1 MLADVFPEQDE
12 GVSDTRRSW
21 EALLGRRRLVMA
33 CVITG
38 LLVAIVCN
46 SFSPVYSA
54 VAVVSVEEVSQ
65 DPLTRVA
72 SDVSRNRDML
82 NLNVEALSSSWLA
95 LDVVRSLEPRARAD
109 LAAGPLSTV
118 LDQARAEWR
127 TRFLPSPVLSDADAA
142 QVLRSRVGVT
152 ARESSKWIEIKALA
166 HDPQAAAAFANVLI
180 DLYARKNEKWSQER
194 AEAAARLVEAT
205 VEERQQQLG
214 SQLSDVTSIASQAGV
229 GNLEAR
235 RPLLQQQAQA
245 ALSALAQVQA
255 ERASTAASLQ
265 AIEQSEG
272 RNTSSPLILA
282 SSNRVAELE
291 ERLDGLLTTFG
302 DKHPDVQT
310 TTRQLD
316 SARRR
321 EAEARQGARQEAVA
335 RLKAASQ
342 EEARLQATI
351 LAAQTELAT
360 LDESSVAY
368 SVSKQKAEATRAAL
382 NSLLVR
388 RATSAPT
395 SVEIQTIQ
403 TAAIPVSS
411 LYPQKQRNYLLGLGL
426 GLAVGVL
433 LAWFL
438 NGLDATIRSPHDV
451 QMIAG
456 LRVLGVVPRRN
467 SAQEQPATRLVD
479 LSDGFADGIR
489 MVRASLMF
497 GPLPNDGQP
506 KVVVVTSATPE
517 EGKSTLA
524 VSLAALLTET
534 GSRVLLVDADLRR
547 PTCHVALGMG
557 EDSGLAGFLSAPKT
571 EEVVPRR
578 SPVPRLD
585 IVTAGPPQTQSAAL
599 LGSAPMKDFIARIR
613 KGYDWVVIDS
623 PPALVLPD
631 ASIVANMADGIVLV
645 CRADVARRRDLA
657 SVSAHIRGLGGVIL
671 GAVLNDVDMVRHSY
685 YYGRSYSTYYGTRSG
700 KRVRLDS
707 SDRPP
712 QASPEPAVTKPAT
725 E

>member
-1 MLADVFPEQDE
+1 MLARVFLDQDE
-12 GVSDTRRSW
+12 GVSDSRRSW
-21 EALLGRRRLVMA
+21 EALLGRRRLVIA

-38 LLVAIVCN
+38 LLIAMVCN
-46 SFSPVYSA
+46 SFSPIYSA
-54 VAVVSVEEVSQ
+54 VAIVSIEEVSQ

-82 NLNVEALSSSWLA
+82 NMNVEALSSSGLA
-95 LDVVRSLEPRARAD
+95 YDVVRGLDPRARAD
-109 LAAGPLSTV
+109 LAAGPLSTI

-127 TRFLPSPVLSDADAA
+127 SRFVPDPVLSDAEAS
-142 QVLRSRVGVT
+142 QVLRSRVRVT
-152 ARESSKWIEIKALA
+152 ARESSKWIEIQALA
-166 HDPQAAAAFANVLI
+166 HDPQAAAAFANSLA

-194 AEAAARLVEAT
+194 AEEAARLVEAT

-214 SQLSDVTSIASQAGV
+214 AQLSDATSIASQAGV

-255 ERASTAASLQ
+255 ERAAAAASLQ

-272 RNTSSPLILA
+272 RSASTPLTVA
-282 SSNRVAELE
+282 TSNRVAELE
-291 ERLDGLLTTFG
+291 DRLDGLLTTFG
-302 DKHPDVQT
+302 DRHPDVLT
-310 TTRQLD
+310 TTRQLE

-321 EAEARQGARQEAVA
+321 EAEARQGARQEAAA

-351 LAAQTELAT
+351 MAAQTELAT
-360 LDESSVAY
+360 LDASSVAY

-388 RATSAPT
+388 RATSAPI

-403 TAAIPVSS
+403 TASVPASS

-426 GLAVGVL
+426 GLAVGVV

-438 NGLDATIRSPHDV
+438 NGLDASIRSPHDLQLV
-451 QMIAG
+451 AG
-456 LRVLGVVPRRN
+456 LKVLGVVPRRDKA
-467 SAQEQPATRLVD
+467 SDHHATRLVD

-497 GPLPNDGQP
+497 GPLPNDGQS

-547 PTCHVALGMG
+547 PTCHVALGMSG
-557 EDSGLAGFLSAPKT
+557 DSGLAGFLTSPGT
-571 EEVVPRR
+571 GEIVPRR

-585 IVTAGPPQTQSAAL
+585 IITAGPPQTQSAAL
-599 LGSAPMKDFIARIR
+599 LGSAQMKDLIASLR
-613 KGYDWVVIDS
+613 KGYDWVIIDS

-631 ASIVANMADGIVLV
+631 SSIVANMADGIVLV

-657 SVSAHIRGLGGVIL
+657 SVATHIRGLGGVIL

-700 KRVRLDS
+700 KRERLDS
-707 SDRPP
+707 SDRHRQGP
-712 QASPEPAVTKPAT
+712 PEPAVTKPAT